1 MRACV
6 CEWVS
11 VPCGLRAFVAL
22 PDCGCPK
29 CKCYVTLAY
38 FCQRAKRKNVPTEGG
53 RDGWTERKRGNLL
66 LLTLFNMRLISSGEL
81 TTHEILQQTFLVA
94 ISLARFF
101 FVLSLICG
109 LLAAYFT
116 VNLFCDLIK
125 ILAQL
130 RLIRFRFHFRSPFS
144 VRRSRSACISRL
156 HVASG
161 SISLIRSVAWT
172 SEHPK
177 RNKKSYHR
185 HAHVFKYTTQSRP
198 NLVVRER
205 TAS

>member
-1 MRACV
+1 MLRYF
-6 CEWVS
+6 
-11 VPCGLRAFVAL
+11 GLLL
-22 PDCGCPK
+22 PASQAK
-29 CKCYVTLAY
+29 
-38 FCQRAKRKNVPTEGG
+38 QRPDRGTDA
-53 RDGWTERKRGNLL
+53 WTERKRGNLL

-94 ISLARFF
+94 SCLYLPRSLFF
-101 FVLSLICG
+101 FLSLICG

-144 VRRSRSACISRL
+144 VRRSRCACISRL

-161 SISLIRSVAWT
+161 SISLIRNVAWT

-177 RNKKSYHR
+177 TSKKGYHPKFLNNT
-185 HAHVFKYTTQSRP
+185 HKVDQI
-198 NLVVRER
+198 
-205 TAS
+205 